1 MNAKYFALLLVVA
14 PAMTVVAEEYP
25 EFVSMMKMT
34 NQATSALSKMEHKT
48 GPQAVRIAERL
59 GSVYE
64 EMIPFWRQRSA
75 AAAVKIAEEGKAA
88 AAELAS
94 AAFAGDADKAEAAF
108 KTIGGTC
115 KACHDARREKLADGV
130 YRIK

>member
-1 MNAKYFALLLVVA
+1 MKVNSLALLLLLVPGSA
-14 PAMTVVAEEYP
+14 VVAEEYP

-34 NQATSALSKMEHKT
+34 NQAMSALSKMEAKT
-48 GPQAVRIAERL
+48 GPRAAGTAERL

-64 EMIPFWRQRSA
+64 EMIPFWRQRNA
-75 AAAVKIAEEGKAA
+75 AAAVKISEEGKAA

-94 AAFAGDADKAEAAF
+94 AAFAGDAEKAEAAF
-108 KTIGGTC
+108 KTIGATC
-115 KACHDARREKLADGV
+115 KTCHEARREKVAEGK

>member
-1 MNAKYFALLLVVA
+1 MRLALLLLIVPAVA
-14 PAMTVVAEEYP
+14 VVAEEYP
-25 EFVSMMKMT
+25 EFVSMMKMA
-34 NQATSALSKMEHKT
+34 NQASGGLSKMDKKT
-48 GPQAVRIAERL
+48 GPQAMRDAERL

-64 EMIPFWRQRSA
+64 EMIPFWRGRNA
-75 AAAVKIAEEGKAA
+75 PAAVKIAEEGKAA

-115 KACHDARREKLADGV
+115 KTCHDARREKLADGK